1 MSFRALDSNN
11 DWTFGN
17 GTGDYLRNQDEI
29 NVDVATRLRSWVGDC
44 FFALAEGVDYN
55 NLLDIGTKNLLDINI
70 RRVILQTAGVLRIN
84 SYESVIDRLPRELT
98 VRAEISTIFGDLT
111 VTL

>member
-1 MSFRALDSNN
+1 MSFRALDSNG

-17 GTGDYLRNQDEI
+17 GRANYLRDQDEI
-29 NVDVATRLRSWVGDC
+29 NANVQTRLLSWVGDC
-44 FFALAEGVDYN
+44 FFDLAEGVDYN

-84 SYESVIDRLPRELT
+84 SYESAIDRSPREFSARVGIT
-98 VRAEISTIFGDLT
+98 TIFGNLT
-111 VTL
+111 VDL

>member
-1 MSFRALDSNN
+1 MSFRALDSNG

-17 GTGDYLRNQDEI
+17 GRANYLRDQDEI
-29 NVDVATRLRSWVGDC
+29 NANVQTRLLSWVGDC

-84 SYESVIDRLPRELT
+84 SYESTIDRSPREFSA
-98 VRAEISTIFGDLT
+98 RAGITTIFGNLT
-111 VTL
+111 VDL